1 MGFRIRAFCFLL
13 ALAGF
18 ASLSCSASPTNS
30 KLLWLVPPG
39 AQIVAGFE
47 NYHDERHHGQLLL
60 TTRNNRL
67 DLADWQAIAGVD
79 HERAI
84 EEVIEVAASPDGGVL
99 PEHLL
104 LVAGRFNCNKI
115 LRSLQLSGAKQ
126 TEYEGQQVIL
136 VEPFAREKGVM
147 NGTRW
152 LIILENRL
160 VMLGTPSIVQKSLHR
175 YLNHADVDMVIRE
188 RLSQLPLDVNSWNV
202 LSSLPKTPTY
212 YTAPK
217 PASPWARFFEGA
229 DVLIVGARF
238 GSKIRMHFSL
248 HANEDR
254 GKRFFEQKTTSFAD
268 VFAPGRTGSSRP
280 PRVGDV
286 EVRPNRVQGSIQL
299 SRKQF
304 DAWSDWTN
312 NFGHA
317 PAIAERSSVA
327 GQ

>member
-1 MGFRIRAFCFLL
+1 MGSRVYCFSFLL

-18 ASLSCSASPTNS
+18 ASIASSASPTNS

-47 NYHDERHHGQLLL
+47 NYHEDSRHGQLLL

-67 DLADWQAIAGVD
+67 DLADWQGIAGVD
-79 HERAI
+79 HERVF
-84 EEVIEVAASPDGGVL
+84 EEVIEVAASSVGGQL

-104 LVAGRFNCNKI
+104 LVAGRFNRDRIFK
-115 LRSLQLSGAKQ
+115 SLQLSGAKQ
-126 TEYEGQQVIL
+126 TIYEGVQVTL
-136 VEPFAREKGVM
+136 VEPFARENGVM
-147 NGTRW
+147 KGTRW
-152 LIILENRL
+152 LIILEDRL
-160 VMLGTPSIVQKSLHR
+160 VMLGTPSIVQKAVHR
-175 YLNHADVDMVIRE
+175 YLSHADVDMVLRE
-188 RLSQLPLDVNSWNV
+188 RLSQLPADVNSWDV
-202 LSSLPKTPTY
+202 LSSLPKAPTY

-229 DVLIVGARF
+229 DVLIVGAHF
-238 GSKIRMHFSL
+238 GSNIRVHFAL
-248 HANEDR
+248 HGSEER
-254 GKRFFEQKTTSFAD
+254 GVEFFEQKTASFAE
-268 VFAPGRTGSSRP
+268 VFAPERTGSSRP

-286 EVRPNRVQGSIQL
+286 EVGQNRVQGSIRL

-317 PAIAERSSVA
+317 PAIPQSSSSA